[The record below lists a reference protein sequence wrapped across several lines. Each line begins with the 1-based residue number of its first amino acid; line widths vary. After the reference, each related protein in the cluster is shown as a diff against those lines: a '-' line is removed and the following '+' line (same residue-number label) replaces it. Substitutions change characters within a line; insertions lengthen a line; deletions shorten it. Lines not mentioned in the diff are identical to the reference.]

1 MAKSA
6 KKEIMML
13 YPTLNS
19 FFRQS
24 EEDVTIRL
32 VREILQNGVKVRLL
46 IPAGQK
52 IKTMLNEIILT
63 APHLD
68 IRTFDE
74 ILESRIAILLVDRK
88 ECMIFEVKDDTREN
102 SEDAI
107 GLTNFCANKS
117 IVSSCA
123 PIFENLWRQ
132 SELYEQVRA
141 SNERLASAN
150 EQLASVNEQL
160 KVHDKMQQEFI
171 NIAAHELL
179 TPIMP
184 ILGYAELLEYE
195 FDCMQEAKN

>member
-1 MAKSA
+1 MEKWTDAADRIKEIEGGFEQSSFDIENIHNPIESISRAYQMAKSA
-6 KKEIMML
+6 NKEIMML
-13 YPTLNS
+13 YPILNS

-24 EEDVTIRL
+24 DKDVTIRL
-32 VREILQNGVKVRLL
+32 VREIMQNGVKVRLL

-63 APHLD
+63 SPQLD

-88 ECMIFEVKDDTREN
+88 ECMIFEVKDDIREN

-107 GLTNFCANKS
+107 GLSNFCANKS

-123 PIFENLWRQ
+123 AIFENLWRQ
-132 SELYEQVRA
+132 SQLYEQVRA

-150 EQLASVNEQL
+150 EQLIS
-160 KVHDKMQQEFI
+160 
-171 NIAAHELL
+171 
-179 TPIMP
+179 
-184 ILGYAELLEYE
+184 
-195 FDCMQEAKN
+195 